1 MHQYYSYTGFYRF
14 VGKSVKKAVIPI
26 LLVIVAVFAL
36 DFYILDL
43 NQLLIKFFNKL
54 FYKMKSNNYLKFG
67 LMMIVSFIIM
77 YAVMFANVDSVD
89 HIMLSSMRTYMA
101 ILMIAPM
108 AVSMMLFMWG
118 MYENKKLNKVII
130 GLAFIIFAVTFYMMR
145 TQAGIS
151 DVDYMKG
158 MIPHHSSAILT
169 SQESDLRDP
178 ETKKLA
184 GEIIK
189 AQEEEIALM
198 KELIEKL
205 DKR

>member
-1 MHQYYSYTGFYRF
+1 
-14 VGKSVKKAVIPI
+14 
-26 LLVIVAVFAL
+26 
-36 DFYILDL
+36 
-43 NQLLIKFFNKL
+43 
-54 FYKMKSNNYLKFG
+54 
-67 LMMIVSFIIM
+67 M

>member
-1 MHQYYSYTGFYRF
+1 
-14 VGKSVKKAVIPI
+14 
-26 LLVIVAVFAL
+26 
-36 DFYILDL
+36 
-43 NQLLIKFFNKL
+43 
-54 FYKMKSNNYLKFG
+54 
-67 LMMIVSFIIM
+67 MMIVSFIIM

>member
-1 MHQYYSYTGFYRF
+1 
-14 VGKSVKKAVIPI
+14 
-26 LLVIVAVFAL
+26 
-36 DFYILDL
+36 
-43 NQLLIKFFNKL
+43 
-54 FYKMKSNNYLKFG
+54 
-67 LMMIVSFIIM
+67 MIVSFIIM

-130 GLAFIIFAVTFYMMR
+130 GLAVIIFAVTFYMMR